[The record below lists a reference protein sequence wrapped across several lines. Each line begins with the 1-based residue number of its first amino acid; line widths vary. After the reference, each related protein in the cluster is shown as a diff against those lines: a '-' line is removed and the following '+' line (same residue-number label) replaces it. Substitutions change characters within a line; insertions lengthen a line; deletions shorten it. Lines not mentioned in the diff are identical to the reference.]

1 MSKESACNVGSL
13 SSIPGSGK
21 SPGEGNGNP
30 LQYSCLENSM
40 DKGAWWT
47 IVQGVAESDMTEHTN
62 TEKAVEKL
70 RICDRMDSLTLVTT
84 VLHNPLFARFLQ
96 YMIYISPY
104 FSLLRTSL
112 LAQMVKRLSPMW
124 ETWVRSLG
132 QEDPL
137 EKEMAIHSST
147 IAWKIPWT
155 EEPGRLQSMGSQR
168 VGHD

>member
-62 TEKAVEKL
+62 TEISHNTEDYDLAVVVVL
-70 RICDRMDSLTLVTT
+70 VAQLCLTLFD
-84 VLHNPLFARFLQ
+84 PMDCSLQ
-96 YMIYISPY
+96 GSSVHGM
-104 FSLLRTSL
+104 L
-112 LAQMVKRLSPMW
+112 Q
-124 ETWVRSLG
+124 VRILN
-132 QEDPL
+132 
-137 EKEMAIHSST
+137 
-147 IAWKIPWT
+147 
-155 EEPGRLQSMGSQR
+155 
-168 VGHD
+168 